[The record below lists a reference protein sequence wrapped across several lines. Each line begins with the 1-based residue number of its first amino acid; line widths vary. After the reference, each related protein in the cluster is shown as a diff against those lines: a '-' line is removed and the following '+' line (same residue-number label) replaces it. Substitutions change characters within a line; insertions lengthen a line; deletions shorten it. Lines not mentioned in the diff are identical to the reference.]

1 MNFGNIKKWELI
13 TLGAAAAIALTF
25 RILEENGVL
34 TLPHNIVLIVLMVFV
49 GVFFLR
55 RPVMYAVGYFKTKTV
70 DKDKLSTA
78 LIDIAFALIAE
89 GVLVYLLLNFG

>member
-1 MNFGNIKKWELI
+1 MSFGNIKKWELI
-13 TLGAAAAIALTF
+13 TLGAAAAIAVTF

-34 TLPHNIVLIVLMVFV
+34 TLPRTPVLIVLMVFV

-55 RPVMYAVGYFKTKTV
+55 RPVMYAIGYVRTKTV
-70 DKDKLSTA
+70 EKDKRSTA

-89 GVLVYLLLNFG
+89 GVLLYMLLNFG

>member
-1 MNFGNIKKWELI
+1 MSFGNLKKWELI
-13 TLGAAAAIALTF
+13 TLGAAAAIAVTL

-34 TLPHNIVLIVLMVFV
+34 TLPHNVVLIVLMVFV

-55 RPVMYAVGYFKTKTV
+55 RPAAYAFGYIRTKTV
-70 DKDKLSTA
+70 DNDKRSTA
-78 LIDIAFALIAE
+78 LIDLAFALIAE

>member
-1 MNFGNIKKWELI
+1 MSFGNIKKWELI
-13 TLGAAAAIALTF
+13 TLGAAAAIAVTF

-34 TLPHNIVLIVLMVFV
+34 TLPRTPVIIVLMVFV

-55 RPVMYAVGYFKTKTV
+55 RPVIYAFRYLKTKTP
-70 DKDKLSTA
+70 DKDKRSTA
-78 LIDIAFALIAE
+78 LVDIAFALLAE

>member
-1 MNFGNIKKWELI
+1 MSFGNLKKWELI
-13 TLGAAAAIALTF
+13 TLGAAAAIAVTF

-34 TLPHNIVLIVLMVFV
+34 TLPHTPVLIVLMVFV

-55 RPVMYAVGYFKTKTV
+55 RPVMYAFGYLKTKTF

-78 LIDIAFALIAE
+78 VIDVVFALIAE